1 MDKVRVGI
9 IGVGNMGSG
18 HTDNLFNGRVE
29 NMELKAVC
37 DINPARLDWIRENFV
52 DSQGGQEIALFDK
65 AEDLME
71 SGLVD
76 AVIIATP
83 HYSHPPLA
91 IAAFERGLHVM
102 CEKPAGVY
110 TKQVKEMN
118 EAARASGKKFGIMFN
133 QRTNP
138 CFGKMRA
145 IVQSGE
151 MGAIRRTNW
160 LITDWY
166 RSQAYYNSGGWR
178 ATWVGEGGGVLL
190 NQCPHNLDLWQW
202 IVGMPVRVQAFVHE
216 GKWHDIEVEDDV
228 TAYVEYPNGATGLF
242 VTSTGDAPGTNRFE
256 VQMDGGSLVYEN
268 GQLRM
273 NKLEM
278 YESEF
283 TKINTVPFASPKC
296 QRMVVD
302 VTGYGDNGQHNSVL
316 RAFAS
321 EILGQ
326 GKMIAE
332 GYEGINSLTLSN
344 AMHLSSWL
352 GKMVELPLDDELFYQ
367 ELQKR
372 IANSK
377 AKENV
382 VDILSDT
389 KGTYNN

>member
-1 MDKVRVGI
+1 MEKVRMGV

-18 HTDNLFNGRVE
+18 HTDSLFNGKVE

-37 DINPARLDWIRENFV
+37 DINPARLEWVKEKFGD
-52 DSQGGQEIALFDK
+52 GIALFDK
-65 AEDLME
+65 AEDLMD

-83 HYSHPPLA
+83 HYFHPPLA
-91 IAAFERGLHVM
+91 VAAFQRGLHVM

-110 TKQVKEMN
+110 TKQVREMN
-118 EAARASGKKFGIMFN
+118 AAAKASGRKFGMMFN

-145 IVQSGE
+145 MVQGGE
-151 MGAIRRTNW
+151 LGPIRRTNW

-178 ATWVGEGGGVLL
+178 ASWAGEGGGVLL

-202 IVGMPVRVQAFVHE
+202 IAGMPNRVRAFVHE
-216 GKWHDIEVEDDV
+216 GKWHNIEVEDDV
-228 TAYVEYPNGATGLF
+228 TAYVEYANGATGVF
-242 VTSTGDAPGTNRFE
+242 ITSTADSPGTNRFE
-256 VQMDGGSLVYEN
+256 VDMDGGSLVYE
-268 GQLRM
+268 GGKLRL

-283 TKINTVPFASPKC
+283 TKINTVPFKNIPCERSE
-296 QRMVVD
+296 VD
-302 VTGYGDNGQHNSVL
+302 VAGYGDNAQHNGVL

-321 EILGQ
+321 EILGT

-332 GYEGINSLTLSN
+332 GYEGINGLTLSN

-352 GKMVELPLDDELFYQ
+352 DRTVDLPFDDDLYYS
-367 ELQKR
+367 ELQKKV
-372 IANSK
+372 AASK
-377 AKENV
+377 EKSDVKEV
-382 VDILSDT
+382 VADT
-389 KGTYNN
+389 AGTYNN

>member
-1 MDKVRVGI
+1 MEKVRMGV

-18 HTDNLFNGRVE
+18 HTDSLFNGKVE

-37 DINPARLDWIRENFV
+37 DINPARLEWVKEKFGD
-52 DSQGGQEIALFDK
+52 GIALFDK
-65 AEDLME
+65 AEDLMD

-83 HYSHPPLA
+83 HYFHPPLA
-91 IAAFERGLHVM
+91 VAAFQRGLHVM

-110 TKQVKEMN
+110 TKQVREMN
-118 EAARASGKKFGIMFN
+118 AAAKASGKKFGMMFN

-145 IVQSGE
+145 MVQGGE
-151 MGAIRRTNW
+151 LGPIRRTNW

-178 ATWVGEGGGVLL
+178 ATWAGEGGGVLL

-202 IVGMPVRVQAFVHE
+202 IAGMPNRVRAFVHE
-216 GKWHDIEVEDDV
+216 GKWHNIEVEDDV
-228 TAYVEYPNGATGLF
+228 TAYVEYANGATGVF
-242 VTSTGDAPGTNRFE
+242 ITSTADSPGTNRFE
-256 VQMDGGSLVYEN
+256 VDMDGGSLVYE
-268 GQLRM
+268 GGKLRL

-283 TKINTVPFASPKC
+283 TKINTVPFKNIPCERSE
-296 QRMVVD
+296 VD
-302 VTGYGDNGQHNSVL
+302 VAGYGDNAQHNGVL

-321 EILGQ
+321 EILGT

-332 GYEGINSLTLSN
+332 GYEGINGLTLSN

-352 GKMVELPLDDELFYQ
+352 DRTVDLPFDDDLYYS
-367 ELQKR
+367 ELQKKV
-372 IANSK
+372 AASK
-377 AKENV
+377 EKSDVKEV
-382 VDILSDT
+382 VADT
-389 KGTYNN
+389 AGTYNN